1 MRKCILVQKNIRLS
15 WYNNVHDVMGINALI
30 FWMPVKIDTVLICI
44 HIVIPKCLKKVFFVF
59 LFEYLVNA
67 IIALLW
73 GIIAWRFFAVSQT
86 NTHIYSSLSWVSYYS
101 FKLLK
106 MNALKVD
113 LWPCF
118 FISLSDSTLAN
129 ESEKNSFGYDSHW
142 TEIDYSDYIQTKKW
156 ISVLCVCCHTGART
170 PNSSINL
177 GWVKLSK

>member
-44 HIVIPKCLKKVFFVF
+44 HIVIPKCLKKSIFCISVWI
-59 LFEYLVNA
+59 LGKCNHCLVMGDNCVA
-67 IIALLW
+67 
-73 GIIAWRFFAVSQT
+73 FFAVSQT

-142 TEIDYSDYIQTKKW
+142 TEIDYLVDNQFSDYITTKKW
-156 ISVLCVCCHTGART
+156 IPIQCVCCHTGART

-177 GWVKLSK
+177 G

>member
-1 MRKCILVQKNIRLS
+1 MHFSTKKYPVIS
-15 WYNNVHDVMGINALI
+15 WYNNVHDLMGINALI

-142 TEIDYSDYIQTKKW
+142 TEIDNQFSDLIFG
-156 ISVLCVCCHTGART
+156 SVCMCMLDNFCCHIGART
-170 PNSSINL
+170 PNSSIIF
-177 GWVKLSK
+177 GWVKL